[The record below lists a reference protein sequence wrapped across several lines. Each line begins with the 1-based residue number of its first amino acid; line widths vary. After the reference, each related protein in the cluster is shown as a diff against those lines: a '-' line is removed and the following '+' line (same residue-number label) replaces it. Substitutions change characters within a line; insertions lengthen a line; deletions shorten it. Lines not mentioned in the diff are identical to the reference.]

1 MEPGPSLYHRRVS
14 RHVWAICLV
23 AWLGVALWQANP
35 VRVGDGHEHV
45 AVALGLARG
54 DGPSFALDQI
64 PSLEAEL
71 RALGPSFAN
80 ASLSHPDLVGR
91 DGRQDVPHF
100 WLYPL
105 LAAPAVKVALL
116 LGVSPLWGFVALHAA
131 LLAGLAAL
139 ILSRPAPVWT
149 SLLLLSPLVWWL
161 DKPSTDVLLVACLA
175 GAMLLWTTRPAVSM
189 VLLGIGASQN
199 PGLVLVAALFAAW
212 GSIERVARLMCRR
225 WQTGVLLAALLIALP
240 SAYYLWRLGI
250 PSPLTAST
258 VTRWPGL
265 PDALFP
271 FTDVSV
277 GLIFRYPPFV
287 LAVLVAAIWMA
298 WRELWRLR
306 EPFIATTMLAALA
319 LLWAV
324 GQPVSQNHG
333 GSPDLSRY
341 ALWLMPLAL
350 PLLQL
355 AGTSTSPVMHRAGL
369 ALALLSAGWTL
380 VAFPPS
386 RPEGHLQATPFA
398 AWLWTRHPMWN
409 DPRPEVFAERV
420 SHAEPAVV
428 PSATPGCEKVLLYE
442 GLWPA
447 HCLPQGTPPD
457 ACLDSQRFC
466 YANRTAT
473 GAGYLFMVEPL
484 RPGFPVVQAEK
495 SWARATP
502 AVATMRQLVRGLEFG
517 EPEHAL
523 VALRGLWN
531 AAWIQEWSGP
541 TRSVFYVRNTRPDAR
556 IGVRVRQKVLAR
568 VIDLNRAV
576 EIATYPIE
584 PGTRHPESIP
594 LPDAAPDLA
603 ITFEPR

>member
-1 MEPGPSLYHRRVS
+1 
-14 RHVWAICLV
+14 V

-45 AVALGLARG
+45 AVALAFARG
-54 DGPSFALDQI
+54 HGPAFAPDQI

-71 RALGPSFAN
+71 RALGPSFSTS
-80 ASLSHPDLVGR
+80 SLAHPDLVGR
-91 DGRQDVPHF
+91 DGRQDMPHF

-105 LAAPAVKVALL
+105 LAAPLVLVALL
-116 LGVSPLWGFVALHAA
+116 LGVSPLWGFVALHAV
-131 LLAGLAAL
+131 LFGLLAAL

-149 SLLLLSPLVWWL
+149 SLLLFSPFIWWL
-161 DKPSTDVLLVACLA
+161 DKPSPDALLVACLA
-175 GAMLLWTTRPAVSM
+175 GAMLLWTTRPAVSL

-212 GSIERVARLMCRR
+212 GSIERPARLMCRR
-225 WQTGVLLAALLIALP
+225 WQTGVLIAALLITLP
-240 SAYYLWRLGI
+240 AAYYLWRLGI

-265 PDALFP
+265 FDALFP

-277 GLIFRYPPFV
+277 GLVFRFPPFV
-287 LAVLVAAIWMA
+287 LAVVIAAGWLA
-298 WRELWRLR
+298 WRELSRLR
-306 EPFIATTMLAALA
+306 EPLIATTSLAALA

-350 PLLQL
+350 PLLQQ
-355 AGTSTSPVMHRAGL
+355 AGTSTSAVMQRAGV
-369 ALALLSAGWTL
+369 ALALVSAIWT
-380 VAFPPS
+380 VIAFPPS
-386 RPEGHLQATPFA
+386 RHEGHLQPTTFA
-398 AWLWTRHPMWN
+398 AWLWSRHPMWN
-409 DPRPEVFAERV
+409 DPRPEVFGERV

-428 PSATPGCEKVLLYE
+428 PAATPDCQKVLLYE
-442 GLWPA
+442 GQWPV
-447 HCLPQGTPPD
+447 HCLPQDTPPD
-457 ACLDSQRFC
+457 GCFDTQRFC

-484 RPGFPVVQAEK
+484 RPVFPIVQAEK
-495 SWARATP
+495 TWTRQTP
-502 AVATMRQLVRGLEFG
+502 AVATMRQLVRGLAFG
-517 EPEHAL
+517 EPADAL
-523 VALRGLWN
+523 VSLRGLWH
-531 AAWIQEWSGP
+531 AAWIQQWSGP
-541 TRSVFYVRNTRPDAR
+541 ARSVFYVRNTRADAR
-556 IGVRVRQKVLAR
+556 IGVRARQKVLAR
-568 VIDLNRAV
+568 IIDLNRAV

-584 PGTRHPESIP
+584 PDTRHPESIP